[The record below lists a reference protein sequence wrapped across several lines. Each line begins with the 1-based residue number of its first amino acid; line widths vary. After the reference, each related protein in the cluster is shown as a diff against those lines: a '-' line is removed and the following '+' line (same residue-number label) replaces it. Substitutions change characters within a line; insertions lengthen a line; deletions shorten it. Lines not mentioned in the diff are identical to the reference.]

1 MGAASQQW
9 LRPASGRT
17 GNRRLHMQNIETA
30 LFVVVGIL
38 AQVLVAGAAYA
49 F

>member
-1 MGAASQQW
+1 MSPLWRATGT
-9 LRPASGRT
+9 GRT